1 MRISTTWTDIEV
13 KHDKENESFVAD
25 VEGHKAY
32 LSYNIINDKI
42 DFSST
47 FTPPELRGNGIA
59 KIIVEYAFN
68 YAKANKL
75 KVIPT
80 CSYVRAFVERN
91 DNYKYLL
98 A

>member
-1 MRISTTWTDIEV
+1 MEIEV
-13 KHDKENESFVAD
+13 RHDKKNERFVAE
-25 VEGHKAY
+25 VEGHEAY
-32 LSYNIINDKI
+32 LSYNIFDDKI

-47 FTPPELRGNGIA
+47 FSPPELRGKGVA

-68 YAKANKL
+68 YAKENNL

-80 CSYVRAFVERN
+80 CPYVQAFVERY
-91 DNYKYLL
+91 DSYKDLL

>member
-1 MRISTTWTDIEV
+1 MDIEV
-13 KHDKENESFVAD
+13 KHDKENERFVAE
-25 VEGHKAY
+25 VEGQKAY
-32 LSYNIINDKI
+32 LSYNIFNDKI

-68 YAKANKL
+68 YAKASKL
-75 KVIPT
+75 KVIPS
-80 CSYVRAFVERN
+80 CSYVQAFVERN
-91 DNYKYLL
+91 DNYKDLL

>member
-1 MRISTTWTDIEV
+1 MDIEV
-13 KHDKENESFVAD
+13 KHDKENNRFVAD

-47 FTPPELRGNGIA
+47 YTPPEYRGKGIA
-59 KIIVEYAFN
+59 KIVVEYAFN
-68 YAKANKL
+68 YAKENKF

-80 CSYVRAFVERN
+80 CSYVRAFVERE
-91 DNYKYLL
+91 DNYKDLL

>member
-1 MRISTTWTDIEV
+1 MDIEV
-13 KHDKENESFVAD
+13 KHDKENERFIAD

-47 FTPPELRGNGIA
+47 FTPPEFRGKGIA
-59 KIIVEYAFN
+59 QIVVEYAFN
-68 YAKANKL
+68 YAKTNSL
-75 KVIPT
+75 NVIPT
-80 CSYVRAFVERN
+80 CSYVQAFVERN
-91 DNYKYLL
+91 DNYKDLL

>member
-1 MRISTTWTDIEV
+1 MDIEV
-13 KHDKENESFVAD
+13 KNDKENERFVAE

-42 DFSST
+42 NFSST
-47 FTPPELRGNGIA
+47 FTPPELRGKGIA

-68 YAKANKL
+68 YAKENNL
-75 KVIPT
+75 KVIPI
-80 CSYVRAFVERN
+80 CSYVQAFVERN
-91 DNYKYLL
+91 DNYKDLL